1 MKRTRRVLA
10 WSGAILLATAVT
22 AAAAGF
28 FSSIEDLP
36 LPEGFAEVEAD
47 SVVFES
53 PGGRIVTAAA
63 RGRATVA
70 AVREFYRRALPP
82 LGWRALPG
90 DRFVREDE
98 ELRLSFGRAGGE
110 TALTIRLVPGNR

>member
-1 MKRTRRVLA
+1 MPRTKRVIA
-10 WSGAILLATAVT
+10 WSAAILLAAAAT

-36 LPEGFAEVEAD
+36 MPRGFAEVESE

-53 PGGRIVTAAA
+53 PGGRIVTAVA
-63 RGRATVA
+63 RGTATVA
-70 AVREFYRRALPP
+70 AVRDFYRRALPP

-90 DRFVREDE
+90 DRFVREGE
-98 ELRLSFGRAGGE
+98 ELRLSFDRAGGE
-110 TALTIRLVPGNR
+110 TVLTVQLVPGGR